1 METKK
6 VLFISQHNP
15 FGATGG
21 GTLASKAYLFSFTKI
36 AQGKIDILSCTE
48 DTGPDRALYQEYQLI
63 NVPERSHLQKL
74 TSIFSGYMNRYIAF
88 ARKWLIKHHDEYSL
102 IVFDHSGIGGPLVKM
117 AKSFG
122 LKTVTIHHNYEREY
136 FYDNNKGIYRTL
148 FLNHVVRW
156 ERKSYIFSDLNL
168 FLTNDDMETFYNVY
182 GSSSGICRVLGTF
195 EPKETQLPK
204 VQTKASCETLTLAIT
219 GSLQSY
225 QTEDAINYFFKE
237 LYSCIPCE
245 FEIIIAGRNPSNKII
260 DLCKMYNNVDLV
272 PNPDDMNSV
281 ISNADIYVCATRI
294 GGGLKLRVM
303 DGLRNGKPVLT
314 HNCSARGFDVFNNY
328 PFFKAFS
335 TKSEF
340 EKGLKQLALSI
351 QNAEWTPFIIQE
363 VYEKHFSYQAGLTRL
378 TKYLHELNYINQ

>member
-6 VLFISQHNP
+6 VLYISQHNP

-36 AQGKIDILSCTE
+36 TEGKIDILSCTE
-48 DTGPDRALYQEYQLI
+48 DTGPDRSLYQDYQLI

-74 TSIFSGYMNRYIAF
+74 TSIFSGYMNRYIDF
-88 ARKWLIKHHDEYSL
+88 ARKWLTQHHDEYSL
-102 IVFDHSGIGGPLVKM
+102 IVFDHSGIGGPLVEM

-156 ERKSYIFSDLNL
+156 ERKSYRCSDLNL
-168 FLTNDDMETFYNVY
+168 FLTNDDMKTFYKVY
-182 GSSSGICRVLGTF
+182 GTSNGICRVLGTF
-195 EPKETQLPK
+195 EPKEVQLPK
-204 VQTKASCETLTLAIT
+204 VQTKANCDTLTLAIT

-237 LYSCIPCE
+237 LYSCIPCD
-245 FEIIIAGRNPSNKII
+245 FKIIIAGRNPSKNIRN
-260 DLCKMYNNVDLV
+260 LCEMYNNVELV

-314 HNCSARGFDVFNNY
+314 HKCSARGFDVFNNY
-328 PFFKAFS
+328 PFFKVFS

-340 EKGLKQLALSI
+340 ENGLKQLALSVR
-351 QNAEWTPFIIQE
+351 NEEWAPSIIQE
-363 VYEKHFSYQAGLTRL
+363 VYTKQFSYNAGLNRL
-378 TKYLHELNYINQ
+378 MEYIHELYSIK